1 MVKFR
6 PIHTVQ
12 MSESLDARQYAPATQ
27 RNREPI
33 LEVLLQ
39 VLPPTGTVLEVSS
52 GTGEHA
58 VFLASRLIRH
68 KWIPS
73 DPNPLARASI
83 TAWRERYPGDN
94 LYPPIALDVC
104 DPVWAI
110 EQDELPEVLQGTGL
124 KSAPIVA
131 IVNINMIHIAP
142 WSACL
147 GLMAGAGRI
156 LPPGGILYLYGPF
169 QQGGRHTAASNA
181 AFDQSLQAQNPE
193 WGVRDL
199 DDVVAVA
206 REQHLSLVQTY
217 AMPANNLSVIFQAQ
231 MS

>member
-1 MVKFR
+1 MNNF
-6 PIHTVQ
+6 
-12 MSESLDARQYAPATQ
+12 LDARQYAPATQ

-39 VLPPTGTVLEVSS
+39 VLPPKGTVLEISS

-58 VFLASRLIRH
+58 VFFASRLHPRE
-68 KWIPS
+68 WIPS
-73 DPNPLARASI
+73 DPNPIARASI
-83 TAWRERYPGDN
+83 AAWRESCPTDN

-104 DPVWAI
+104 DAVWAI
-110 EQDELPEVLQGTGL
+110 EGDEPPEPLQDIDL
-124 KSAPIVA
+124 KQDPIVA

-169 QQGGRHTAASNA
+169 KQGGRQTAPSNA
-181 AFDQSLQAQNPE
+181 TFDESLQMQNPE

-199 DDVVAVA
+199 EEVIAVA
-206 REQHLSLVQTY
+206 ETQNLSLVKTY
-217 AMPANNLSVIFQAQ
+217 AMPANNLSVIFKA
-231 MS
+231 

>member
-1 MVKFR
+1 MNNF
-6 PIHTVQ
+6 
-12 MSESLDARQYAPATQ
+12 LDARQYAPATQ

-39 VLPPTGTVLEVSS
+39 VLPPKGTVLEISS

-58 VFLASRLIRH
+58 VFFASRLHPRE
-68 KWIPS
+68 WIPS
-73 DPNPLARASI
+73 DPNPIARASI
-83 TAWRERYPGDN
+83 AAWRESCPTDN

-104 DPVWAI
+104 DAVWAI
-110 EQDELPEVLQGTGL
+110 EGDEPPEPLQDIDL
-124 KSAPIVA
+124 KQDPIVA

-169 QQGGRHTAASNA
+169 KQGGRQTAPSNA
-181 AFDQSLQAQNPE
+181 NFDESLQMQNPE

-199 DDVVAVA
+199 EEVIAVA
-206 REQHLSLVQTY
+206 ETQNLSLVKTY
-217 AMPANNLSVIFQAQ
+217 AMPANNLSVIFKA
-231 MS
+231 